1 MDKFKNKHEAVL
13 ALTMEKM
20 YLQSLAD
27 NVPPTIVSLHLNIL
41 DEIILFID
49 PEADINALCDEVN
62 EKRHKA
68 NDY

>member
-1 MDKFKNKHEAVL
+1 MDIIKNKHEATL

-20 YLQSLAD
+20 FLQSLAD
-27 NVPPTIVSLHLNIL
+27 NVPPPIVSLHLSIL